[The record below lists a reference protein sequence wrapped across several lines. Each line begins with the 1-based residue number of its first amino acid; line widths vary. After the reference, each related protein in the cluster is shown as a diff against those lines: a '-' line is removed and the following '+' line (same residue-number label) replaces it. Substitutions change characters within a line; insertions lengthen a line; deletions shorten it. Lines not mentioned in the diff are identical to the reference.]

1 MPPIQRKAASAALTR
16 EQCRAVDQYA
26 IEQLGIPG
34 VVLME
39 NAGRNAADLIE
50 AWMRQL
56 ARGVR
61 KRTSFEQTGRMPV
74 PHQEMPVPHEVCV
87 ICGKGNNGGD
97 GFVIARQLVN
107 RGYRVSVDL
116 AAEPASLT
124 GDAAVNHD
132 IARRMEIPIHELDG
146 GQVRAS
152 VLERWRRAA
161 VVVDAL
167 LGTGFSG
174 EVREPLAGII
184 NAINALTDRAALQ
197 PRPLIVAVDVPSGL
211 DADTGMA
218 AGPAVKA
225 HRTITFLAPKTGY
238 QKKTARG
245 YLGRVT
251 VVDIGAPVEL
261 ILERL
266 GISTGVGPAS
276 CRL

>member
-1 MPPIQRKAASAALTR
+1 MPPVKRSAIVPSLTR

-50 AWMRQL
+50 EWIRQL
-56 ARGVR
+56 ARR
-61 KRTSFEQTGRMPV
+61 KADRARPSRQTGKMPV
-74 PHQEMPVPHEVCV
+74 PHGEVPVPHEVCI

-107 RGYRVSVDL
+107 RGYRVSMDL

-124 GDAAVNHD
+124 GDAAINHE
-132 IARRMEIPIHELDG
+132 IARRMEIPIHELKGD
-146 GQVRAS
+146 QAVAAA
-152 VLERWRRAA
+152 VQRWRSAG

-184 NAINALTDRAALQ
+184 NAINALADRAASQ
-197 PRPLIVAVDVPSGL
+197 AKPLIVAVDVPSGL
-211 DADTGMA
+211 DADTGTV

-238 QKKTARG
+238 QKKTARA

-251 VVDIGAPVEL
+251 VVDIGAAVEL
-261 ILERL
+261 ILDRL
-266 GISTGVGPAS
+266 GISRRTRA
-276 CRL
+276 